1 LGAVDFVAHNVPSAY
16 RKEGDGGIPAPP
28 YTAEH
33 EHGVTNTG
41 SNQEVRSHG
50 TWRGIDPGIV
60 VWKANWRA
68 RNWYRFPCVNCAWNA
83 NCGSLAA
90 KGASHSHAAL
100 AFLRVAEQFA
110 KEKDRYLFQ
119 SER

>member
-1 LGAVDFVAHNVPSAY
+1 MEL
-16 RKEGDGGIPAPP
+16 
-28 YTAEH
+28 
-33 EHGVTNTG
+33 TNTE

-60 VWKANWRA
+60 VWKANWAR
-68 RNWYRFPCVNCAWNA
+68 RNWYRFPWRELRMERKLRIIAQRRQPLP
-83 NCGSLAA
+83 CGSGVLTR
-90 KGASHSHAAL
+90 G
-100 AFLRVAEQFA
+100 EQFA